1 MSTGACY
8 KIKGV
13 SFFIVF
19 VQLGHFSRECQ
30 QASTYGGGALGGGRG
45 AGRACYTCGQ
55 SGHFSRDCSQGGSY
69 GGGFGGYGSGQ
80 TQSASYGGGFGGYGG
95 GQLQGGSYGS
105 GQLKGNSYS
114 YSGGFSGYGA
124 VPGGGNPNTNYSENN
139 SSDYN
144 GYGRR

>member
-8 KIKGV
+8 KIKGA

-55 SGHFSRDCSQGGSY
+55 SGHFSRDCSQGG
-69 GGGFGGYGSGQ
+69 
-80 TQSASYGGGFGGYGG
+80 SYGGGFGGYGG